1 MNVQT
6 LNECLGIDGP
16 DWIEYEIPNPT
27 EFIQVPYFVCSNK
40 GIPHTEETKRKIK
53 EKATGRIMSREAK
66 QKMSKSHMGKT
77 HLDDTKIKIGQKQLG
92 KNNHNYQYNWKFT
105 FECGKIITTSSMPTW
120 CKNNG
125 YDKAALMR
133 VCNKQV
139 RRHKDIVTV
148 EKVAQEPSQK
158 VQETL

>member
-1 MNVQT
+1 MKMNVEA

-16 DWIEYEIPNPT
+16 EWIDYETPNPT
-27 EFIQVPYFVCSNK
+27 EFIQVPHFVYSNK
-40 GIPHTEETKRKIK
+40 GIPHTEETRRKIK

-66 QKMSKSHMGKT
+66 QKMSKSHMGKS
-77 HLDDTKIKIGQKQLG
+77 HSGQKQLG

-133 VCNKQV
+133 VCNNQV

-158 VQETL
+158 GQKTL